1 MKLNKLFLGLDINAA
16 GLSAQ
21 RKRMNAVAENI
32 ANVETSRTES
42 GGPYRRKIVQ
52 MKERSAQLFSSIL
65 NKSSNALASTQ
76 SGHFSDAELELSSS
90 ESVSVGID
98 AEESQ
103 DPTPFKMVY
112 DPSHPD
118 ADDNGYVKMPNV
130 NVVTEM
136 VEMISASRAYE
147 ANVIA
152 INAAK
157 TMAKDTLE
165 I

>member
-1 MKLNKLFLGLDINAA
+1 MKLNRLFLGLDINAA

-32 ANVETSRTES
+32 ANVETSRTEA

-52 MKERSAQLFSSIL
+52 MKERSAQLFASIL
-65 NKSSNALASTQ
+65 SKSSNALSSTQ
-76 SGHFSDAELELSSS
+76 PEHFSDAELEMSSS
-90 ESVSVGID
+90 ETVPTGID

-103 DPTPFKMVY
+103 DSTPFKIIY
-112 DPSHPD
+112 DPTHPD
-118 ADDNGYVKMPNV
+118 ADENGYVKMPNV

-157 TMAKDTLE
+157 TIAKDTLE